1 MSDYSTPITSVVEIP
16 TSVSVFDNSVATVD
30 VVEVGIIGPQGVQGI
45 QGNQGIQ
52 GATGSTGPTG
62 PTGAT
67 GAKGDTGNTGPKG
80 DTGAGVPVGGTA
92 NQALVKIDGTDY
104 NTQWST
110 LSTTPSGNASGDL
123 TGTYPGP
130 TLGAV
135 GTAGTY
141 GSASTVPVV
150 TVDTKGRTT
159 SITPTSIAIA
169 SGAVSGLATSATT
182 DTTNASNIT
191 SGTLAANR
199 VATLNQNTNGTA
211 KTITDTTL
219 PSVTSVNG
227 TTIPASSTLITP
239 SSTNTLTNKS
249 VNGSTNTLSNISDS
263 SLNTISTAGKVSGTA
278 ITSGAIDTSGDITSS
293 GTIIGAIMGTSAVL
307 MTGSGLKI
315 YDNSTSSAATI
326 YYSSTGNSNITLPS
340 STGTLIGTSDVGTVT
355 STMIKDG
362 TILNDDINASAG
374 IVDTKLAQ
382 ITTANKVSTS
392 AITGLLPIANAGT
405 GHTYGS
411 PLVGKAVLITS
422 PTKATND
429 NIPEAVFRNSA
440 GTIQYFNVEAD
451 TTYAFDGM
459 LQLNT
464 KASAGH
470 TIRLSLIYVATGS
483 TSTLTEQLARVTFN
497 GNQTSSTYVSQGTI
511 NAANTNGD
519 GSISTA
525 LATTFHINFRGFI
538 RTNATTAGRIN
549 LGATQSV
556 AGTSAAPDFIL
567 GSFMNVYK
575 VGTGATN
582 TFGNWS

>member
-1 MSDYSTPITSVVEIP
+1 MATNYPGALDSFVNP
-16 TSVSVFDNSVATVD
+16 TATDTLDSATVPHAAQHD
-30 VVEVGIIGPQGVQGI
+30 NINDAMSAVQVTLGVNPQGDSATVVARLTALDSTVAGKAAT
-45 QGNQGIQ
+45 NQTMYVGTTAVAINRSS
-52 GATGSTGPTG
+52 ASLALTGVS
-62 PTGAT
+62 
-67 GAKGDTGNTGPKG
+67 
-80 DTGAGVPVGGTA
+80 
-92 NQALVKIDGTDY
+92 IDGNAGTVTNGVY
-104 NTQWST
+104 T
-110 LSTTPSGNASGDL
+110 STTS
-123 TGTYPGP
+123 
-130 TLGAV
+130 
-135 GTAGTY
+135 
-141 GSASTVPVV
+141 
-150 TVDTKGRTT
+150 
-159 SITPTSIAIA
+159 
-169 SGAVSGLATSATT
+169 
-182 DTTNASNIT
+182 
-191 SGTLAANR
+191 
-199 VATLNQNTNGTA
+199 
-211 KTITDTTL
+211 L
-219 PSVTSVNG
+219 PNVTSVNS
-227 TTIPASSTLITP
+227 TTIPASSTLITTATTSLPNVTSVNSTAIPASSTLITP

-249 VNGSTNTLSNISDS
+249 VDGSTNTLSNISDS